1 MESGEMK
8 TMINTIFAAVCST
21 LTYFFGGWDVA
32 IAVLITFMV
41 FDYLTGV
48 IIAIINK
55 KLSSHIGFKGLAKK
69 LFIIVILVVGV
80 LLDRLINDGQWVFR
94 SLVAYFYIANE
105 GISIIENI
113 AVLGVPIPKK
123 IIDILEQIKDKH
135 DNDDIPKQNE

>member
-1 MESGEMK
+1 MK
-8 TMINTIFAAVCST
+8 TMINAIFAAVCSL

-32 IAVLITFMV
+32 LAVLITFMV

-80 LLDRLINDGQWVFR
+80 LLDRLINNGEWIFR

-113 AVLGVPIPKK
+113 AVLGVPITKK
-123 IIDILEQIKDKH
+123 IIEILEQIKDKH
-135 DNDDIPKQNE
+135 EKDDKTE

>member
-1 MESGEMK
+1 MK
-8 TMINTIFAAVCST
+8 TMINTIFTGVCT
-21 LTYFFGGWDVA
+21 VLTYFFGGWDVA
-32 IAVLITFMV
+32 LAVLITFMV

-80 LLDRLINDGQWVFR
+80 LLDRLINNGEWIFR

-113 AVLGVPIPKK
+113 AVLGVPVPQK

-135 DNDDIPKQNE
+135 ENDDTTE